1 LDFVLRKLMENM
13 VTREDRINGCLFGG
27 AIGDALGAPVEF
39 KPLWEIRSKY
49 GRKGV
54 SGIKDVLCETNGKQ
68 TALITD
74 DTQMTLFTVEGFIR
88 LMNCYDGRGSC
99 DPMVVMRNA
108 YVRWLKTQY
117 VDTAYESEW
126 EINSGW
132 LIGVKELNTRRAPGN
147 TCLKALRTGEPVKN
161 SKGCGGVMRVAPL
174 GFLTKDPFSFACDAA
189 AITHGHPSGYLSAG
203 FLASMIADIAK
214 GEDLPGS
221 IEHAKNILKT
231 KEGNEEC
238 LDAVEKAVKLA
249 TDVNILVSAET
260 VEKIGRGW
268 VGEEALAIS
277 IYCSLVAKD
286 DFKKGVLLAVN
297 HSGDSDSTGAITG
310 NILGAYLGMSSIP
323 NDWIMSV
330 ELNDVIREL
339 AADMIAPLEMI
350 PNRWEKY
357 PPF

>member
-1 LDFVLRKLMENM
+1 
-13 VTREDRINGCLFGG
+13 
-27 AIGDALGAPVEF
+27 
-39 KPLWEIRSKY
+39 
-49 GRKGV
+49 
-54 SGIKDVLCETNGKQ
+54 
-68 TALITD
+68 
-74 DTQMTLFTVEGFIR
+74 MTLFTVEGFIR
-88 LMNCYDGRGSC
+88 AANCYDDRGKC
-99 DPMVVMRNA
+99 NPMVVMQNA
-108 YVRWLKTQY
+108 YARWLKTQY
-117 VDTAYESEW
+117 VDITYESEW

-132 LIGVKELNTRRAPGN
+132 LIGVKELNSRRDPGN
-147 TCLKALRTGEPVKN
+147 TCLKALRTGIPVKN

-174 GFLTKDPFSFACDAA
+174 GFLASDPFSFACDAA

-203 FLASMIADIAK
+203 FLASMIAEIAK
-214 GEDLPGS
+214 GEDLLVS
-221 IEHAKNILKT
+221 IEHAKKILKT

-238 LDAVEKAVKLA
+238 LKAVEKAVRLA
-249 TDVNILVSAET
+249 TDDKIPISAKT
-260 VEKIGRGW
+260 VEKIGGGW

-323 NDWIMSV
+323 KDWIMSV

-339 AADMIAPLEMI
+339 AADMLAPLEMI
-350 PNRWEKY
+350 PNRLEKY